1 MPSKPMILTAFFF
14 NPQGDNRMSWRA
26 PNAPR
31 HEVYGLD
38 YYRRLAL
45 AAENAKMDAIFVAD
59 HVAMWDTY
67 ASNVRHYA
75 NARLEPVT
83 LLAALAAVTKNIGL
97 IATASTSYS
106 EPYNLAR
113 ALASIDH
120 ISDGRMGWNVVT
132 SAMNEEALNFGR
144 DGNTEHAR
152 RYERAAEFVEV
163 AKELWDSIEGEALLI
178 DKTSGDFADPARV
191 HRIDH
196 AGKYFKVRGPLNV
209 PRPPQGYPL
218 IVQAGSSRDGMNFAA
233 RHADVNFAI
242 YRSIEEG
249 RKYRADFDMLL
260 AENGRNPDSFKIL
273 PGILPVVADSRGE
286 AEERQGLLA
295 NLIPE
300 RLAVDLVSSWCGID
314 MSSLPVDG
322 PLPPLPE
329 EESYHGQR
337 SNLAQLRAFATKN
350 MTIRDVAKVL
360 ATAGAAP
367 VFAGTPTDIADQLE
381 AWFTGGAADGFNLM
395 FPVLPDDWIRFAES
409 VVPELQRRGIAR
421 KNYSPGILRERLG
434 LQRPANRFAIT

>member
-1 MPSKPMILTAFFF
+1 MAAKSMILTAFFF
-14 NPQGDNRMSWRA
+14 NPQGDNRMSWRS

-38 YYRRLAL
+38 YYRRLAEI
-45 AAENAKMDAIFVAD
+45 AENAKMDAIFVAD

-67 ASNVRHYA
+67 DSNIRHYA

-83 LLAALAAVTKNIGL
+83 LLAALAAVTKDIGL

-120 ISDGRMGWNVVT
+120 LSNGRMGWNVVT

-144 DGNTEHAR
+144 DGNIEHAS
-152 RYERAAEFVEV
+152 RYERAAEFIEV
-163 AKELWDSIEGEALLI
+163 AKTLWDSIEDGALLI
-178 DKTSGDFADPARV
+178 DKTSGDFADPSHV

-196 AGKYFKVRGPLNV
+196 VGKHFKVRGPLNV
-209 PRPPQGYPL
+209 PRPPQGHPL
-218 IVQAGSSRDGMNFAA
+218 IVQAGSSKDGKNFAA

-242 YRSIEEG
+242 FRTIEDG
-249 RKYRADFDMLL
+249 KRYRADFDALL
-260 AENGRNPDSFKIL
+260 AENGRDPEAFKIL
-273 PGILPVVADSRGE
+273 PGILPIVADSRSE
-286 AEERQGLLA
+286 AEDRQRHLA
-295 NLIPE
+295 DIIPE
-300 RLAVDLVSSWCGID
+300 RLAVDLVSSWCNID
-314 MSSLPVDG
+314 MSKLPVDG
-322 PLPPLPE
+322 PLPPLPDE
-329 EESYHGQR
+329 ASYHGQR
-337 SNLAQLRAFATKN
+337 SNLVQLKAFAAKG

-367 VFAGTPTDIADQLE
+367 VFAGTPKDIADQME
-381 AWFTGGAADGFNLM
+381 AWFTGGAGDGFNLM
-395 FPVLPDDWIRFAES
+395 FPVLPDDWMQFAER

-421 KNYSPGILRERLG
+421 ENYGPGTFRDRLG
-434 LQRPANRFAIT
+434 LPRPINRFATA

>member
-1 MPSKPMILTAFFF
+1 MKTMILTAFFF
-14 NPQGDNRMSWRA
+14 NAQGDNRMSWRA
-26 PNAPR
+26 PTAPR
-31 HEVYGLD
+31 HEIYGLD

-45 AAENAKMDAIFVAD
+45 AAENAKLDAIFVAD

-75 NARLEPVT
+75 NARLEPIT
-83 LLAALAAVTKNIGL
+83 LLAALAAVTTDIGL
-97 IATASTSYS
+97 ITTASTSYS

-120 ISDGRMGWNVVT
+120 LSNGRMGWNVVT

-144 DGNTEHAR
+144 DGNIEHAS

-163 AKELWDSIEGEALLI
+163 AKTLWDSIEDEALLI
-178 DKTSGDFADPARV
+178 DKKSGDFADPARV

-196 AGKYFKVRGPLNV
+196 VGKHFKVRGPLNV

-218 IVQAGSSRDGMNFAA
+218 IVQAGSSRDGKHFAA
-233 RHADVNFAI
+233 KHADVNFAI

-249 RKYRADFDMLL
+249 RKYRGEFDTLL
-260 AENGRNPDSFKIL
+260 AENGRDPKAFKIL
-273 PGILPVVADSRGE
+273 PGILPIVAGSRSE
-286 AEERQGLLA
+286 AEERQRFLA
-295 NLIPE
+295 DLIPE

-322 PLPPLPE
+322 PLPPLPD

-337 SNLAQLRAFATKN
+337 SNLAQLRAFAAKN

-367 VFAGTPTDIADQLE
+367 IFAGTPTDIADRLE

-395 FPVLPDDWIRFAES
+395 FPALPDDWMQFVAQ
-409 VVPELQRRGIAR
+409 VVPELQRRGLAR
-421 KNYSPGILRERLG
+421 ADYGPGTLRERLG
-434 LQRPANRFAIT
+434 LPRPANRFATA

>member
-1 MPSKPMILTAFFF
+1 MAAKSMILTAFFF
-14 NPQGDNRMSWRA
+14 NPQGDNRMSWRS

-38 YYRRLAL
+38 YYRRLAET
-45 AAENAKMDAIFVAD
+45 AENAKMDAIFVAD

-67 ASNVRHYA
+67 DSNIRHYA

-83 LLAALAAVTKNIGL
+83 LLAALAAVTKDIGL

-120 ISDGRMGWNVVT
+120 LSNGRMGWNVVT

-144 DGNTEHAR
+144 DGNIEHAS

-163 AKELWDSIEGEALLI
+163 AKTLWDSIEDGALLI
-178 DKTSGDFADPARV
+178 DKTSGDFADPSRV

-196 AGKYFKVRGPLNV
+196 VGKHFKVRGPLNV
-209 PRPPQGYPL
+209 PRPPQGHPL
-218 IVQAGSSRDGMNFAA
+218 IVQAGSSKDGKNFAA

-242 YRSIEEG
+242 FRTIEDG
-249 RKYRADFDMLL
+249 KRYRADFDALL
-260 AENGRNPDSFKIL
+260 AENGRDPEAFKIL
-273 PGILPVVADSRGE
+273 PGILPIVADSRSE
-286 AEERQGLLA
+286 AEDRQRHLA
-295 NLIPE
+295 DIIPE
-300 RLAVDLVSSWCGID
+300 RLAVDLVSSWCNID
-314 MSSLPVDG
+314 MSKLPVDG
-322 PLPPLPE
+322 PLPPLPD

-337 SNLAQLRAFATKN
+337 SNLVQLKAFAAKG

-367 VFAGTPTDIADQLE
+367 VFAGTPKDIADQME
-381 AWFTGGAADGFNLM
+381 AWFTGGAGDGFNLM
-395 FPVLPDDWIRFAES
+395 FPVLPDDWMQFAER

-421 KNYSPGILRERLG
+421 ENYGPGTLRDRLG
-434 LQRPANRFAIT
+434 LPRPINRFATA